1 MNINTLKKE
10 IIRAYQVIY
19 FHQEQE
25 KKRRGCPMDQH
36 SLEKRRKKLRK
47 IIQETALSNDLN
59 FLKADFHRCEGYF
72 QLHPEARQIK
82 LVSNYAMT
90 SNENSL
96 KSFRNVL
103 KSIFSS

>member
-25 KKRRGCPMDQH
+25 KKRRGCQVDKYSQ
-36 SLEKRRKKLRK
+36 ERRKKQLRK
-47 IIQETALSNDLN
+47 IIQETIQSNNLE

-72 QLHPEARQIK
+72 QLHPEARQIQ
-82 LVSNYAMT
+82 LVSNYDMA

-96 KSFRNVL
+96 KSFRKVL
-103 KSIFSS
+103 KNIFS

>member
-1 MNINTLKKE
+1 MNIDTLKKE

-25 KKRRGCPMDQH
+25 KKLRGCPIDKHNM
-36 SLEKRRKKLRK
+36 EKRSKKLRK
-47 IIQETALSNDLN
+47 IIQETTLSNDLE
-59 FLKADFHRCEGYF
+59 FLKADFLRCESYF

-82 LVSNYAMT
+82 LVSNYDMT

-96 KSFRNVL
+96 KGFRKVL
-103 KSIFSS
+103 KSIFN